1 MHVRPDSRPSVLPAH
16 AGIHPGF
23 DRRLDPRVRGDDAWA
38 CVLAIAL
45 GACATAAHAQPVR
58 TDAAPRDSAPRAV
71 APGLALRHLA
81 RPEGPWTLHVLS
93 VDLRAPGVAVEGVHA
108 LDAVAGRERT
118 SDAARRWCAPGRRA
132 VAAVNGDLFELATGA
147 SEGSQVVGGVVL
159 KGVALTDSPFDT
171 FDNTHTQL
179 AVADGGG
186 PRSAH
191 VGRWPFAGALMAEGG
206 AGTTRVPLDGVNAPR
221 APGAALFTPAAG
233 ARTPRDSTRR
243 DVLEAAFAV
252 RDLPRGATWRDWPR
266 AGDTLRLRRLDG
278 APAEGGGTAIPAR
291 GVVLAARAGTPAAAL
306 LAPDGPRDVDAV
318 IAFDGAPA
326 PLRTLIGGWGRLVAG
341 GEVVAARADSLEG
354 TFPRFS
360 AARHPRTAVGLT
372 QGGDTLLLVVVDGR
386 SARSVGM
393 TFAELGAAMR
403 SLGAWDA
410 VNLDGG
416 GSAAMVVN
424 GAVVSAPSDSAGERT
439 VGNLLVVTRPA
450 AGRRCPAPLPRP
462 TETPRYDRR
471 DPDARPARRA
481 G

>member
-1 MHVRPDSRPSVLPAH
+1 M
-16 AGIHPGF
+16 
-23 DRRLDPRVRGDDAWA
+23 RGRATMLA
-38 CVLAIAL
+38 TAIAL
-45 GACATAAHAQPVR
+45 AAALATAHAAHAQPVR
-58 TDAAPRDSAPRAV
+58 KDAAPADSAPRAV

-81 RPEGPWTLHVLS
+81 RPEGPWTLHVLG

-171 FDNTHTQL
+171 FDNTHSQL
-179 AVADGGG
+179 AVAADGRG
-186 PRSAH
+186 RLTAR
-191 VGRWPFAGALMAEGG
+191 VGRWPFTGALLAGG
-206 AGTTRVPLDGVNAPR
+206 TRLPLDGVNAPR

-243 DVLEAAFAV
+243 DVLEGAFAV
-252 RDLPRGATWRDWPR
+252 RGLPRGATWRDWPR

-278 APAEGGGTAIPAR
+278 APTQGGGTAIPER

-306 LAPDGPRDVDAV
+306 LAADAPRDVDAV

-326 PLRTLIGGWGRLVAG
+326 PLRTLMGGWGRLVAD
-341 GEVVAARADSLEG
+341 GEDVAARADSLEG

-372 QGGDTLLLVVVDGR
+372 RGGDTLLLVVVDGR

-393 TFAELGAAMR
+393 TFAELSAAMR

-416 GSAAMVVN
+416 GSAAMVVD

-462 TETPRYDRR
+462 AEPPRYDRR
-471 DPDARPARRA
+471 DPDTRPARRPE
-481 G
+481 